1 MKFKFR
7 LKVLFCMLVTG
18 CALLL
23 SAQAQ
28 QPVSINGF
36 GSVRLG
42 KLLPSKDNPQLVEFY
57 NDDGFSFADDTLF
70 GLQLQTESSAD
81 LSYTLQ
87 LLSKAVEDYDP
98 DVSLAFVRYQ
108 LDPDHQLK
116 FGRLA
121 VPLFAQSDIQYV
133 GYSHDYSRLPKAMYY
148 RFDFEV
154 ADGVAFEGQQ
164 IYQDFNLKY
173 TLQLTEFSGNVF
185 KNQGSD
191 GIPIKLHQMKNLRL
205 ELAYQQLQLFAGGVR
220 ADIDAVQLNTQ
231 LLEPLW
237 PLVQASATSL
247 EAQQQFMAALNFNKD
262 AEYTFWGL
270 RWQHQS
276 WKLEA
281 ERSRYGI
288 TDSADVMNT
297 AEYLALSYRF
307 DQVIVTLHHEKL
319 EENPENVQ
327 WLRQVTAPE
336 LREIGFKLSRNVN
349 NNSYRMQVLSLRYD
363 LQPGVALKADIFQ
376 GKHQLENVGRFKGFS
391 LGVDFVF

>member
-1 MKFKFR
+1 MKFKSR
-7 LKVLFCMLVTG
+7 LNILWWLVVAG
-18 CALLL
+18 YALLL
-23 SAQAQ
+23 PAQAQ
-28 QPVSINGF
+28 QSVSINGF

-42 KLLPSKDNPQLVEFY
+42 KLLPSKDNPLLVEFY
-57 NDDGFSFADDTLF
+57 NDDGLSFVDDTLF
-70 GLQLQTESSAD
+70 GIQLQAESDAD
-81 LSYTLQ
+81 LGYTLQ

-108 LDPDHQLK
+108 LDPNHQIK

-185 KNQGSD
+185 KNQGSG

-205 ELAYQQLQLFAGGVR
+205 ELAYQQLQLFAGGVH
-220 ADIDAVQLNTQ
+220 ADTEGDQLNAQ
-231 LLEPLW
+231 LLEPLR
-237 PLVQASATSL
+237 PALQASAASP
-247 EAQQQFMAALNFNKD
+247 EAQQQFMAALNFNKN
-262 AEYTFWGL
+262 AENAFWGL
-270 RWQHQS
+270 RWQYQA

-288 TDSADVMNT
+288 TESADVLNT

-307 DQVIVTLHHEKL
+307 DRVIVTLHQEKL
-319 EENPENVQ
+319 AENPENVQ
-327 WLRQVTAPE
+327 WLQQVTAPE
-336 LREIGFKLSRNVN
+336 LRQIGFNFSKNVN
-349 NNSYRMQVLSLRYD
+349 NNSYRMQVLSCRYD
-363 LQPGVALKADIFQ
+363 LQPGVALKADIFS
-376 GKHQLENVGRFKGFS
+376 GKHQLDHVGRFNGFS